1 MATETFSKADLATK
15 AGTKQQSS
23 PPASASGAE
32 GHMNSK
38 KATTAIKVRICGAIC
53 IAMIY
58 VLANSSYV
66 QAPVKPEN
74 RAAATVEISSR

>member
-1 MATETFSKADLATK
+1 MK
-15 AGTKQQSS
+15 
-23 PPASASGAE
+23 
-32 GHMNSK
+32 SK

-66 QAPVKPEN
+66 QAPAQPEN

>member
-1 MATETFSKADLATK
+1 
-15 AGTKQQSS
+15 
-23 PPASASGAE
+23 
-32 GHMNSK
+32 MNSK

-66 QAPVKPEN
+66 QAPAQPEN
-74 RAAATVEISSR
+74 RAAATIEIASR